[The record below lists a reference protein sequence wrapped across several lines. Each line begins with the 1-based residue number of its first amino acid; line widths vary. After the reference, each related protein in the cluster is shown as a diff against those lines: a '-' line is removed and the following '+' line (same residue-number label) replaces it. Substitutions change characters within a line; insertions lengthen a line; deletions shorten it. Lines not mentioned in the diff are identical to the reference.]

1 MMTSARGG
9 AYDSSKHLRH
19 QTALQNLPLDA
30 SWDHSNYSEINKAN
44 QKEASLSPYHQELR
58 CRVPWVSSHVSIK
71 MIVVHT
77 LYDSEALR

>member
-30 SWDHSNYSEINKAN
+30 SWDNSNYSEINKTN
-44 QKEASLSPYHQELR
+44 QKEDLFVALSPGASMSGSLGVIS
-58 CRVPWVSSHVSIK
+58 RVN
-71 MIVVHT
+71 
-77 LYDSEALR
+77 